1 MRCRKRRN
9 VIKTRLQSLAWETVK
24 ALPAYG
30 LGDDRHKGGV
40 ILVQALAGN
49 VGTWDHDVK
58 GKVQGVAP
66 RGRQYRGVVQ
76 GRINP

>member
-9 VIKTRLQSLAWETVK
+9 VIKTRLQSLAWDAVE

-40 ILVQALAGN
+40 SLVQALARN
-49 VGTWDHDVK
+49 VGTWDHDAK

-66 RGRQYRGVVQ
+66 QGRKYRCVVQ